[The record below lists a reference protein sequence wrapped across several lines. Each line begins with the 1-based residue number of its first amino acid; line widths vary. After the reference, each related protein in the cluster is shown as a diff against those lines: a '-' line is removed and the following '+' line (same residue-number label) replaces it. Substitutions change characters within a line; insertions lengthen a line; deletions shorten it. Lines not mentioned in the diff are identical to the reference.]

1 MVPLLILLM
10 ALRLDPVRPLIADD
24 VGVGK
29 TIEALLIAREL
40 WDRGEVRRIGMLC
53 SPTERLAA
61 LPRWP
66 RFYAER
72 GPHTTLGGGHPLL
85 LPTTP
90 MSTTARLRTVRR
102 RARPSP

>member
-1 MVPLLILLM
+1 MLLM

-40 WDRGEVRRIGMLC
+40 WDRGEVQRIGMLC

-72 GPHTTLGGGHPLL
+72 GPHTALGGGHPLL
-85 LPTTP
+85 LPTTS
-90 MSTTARLRTVRR
+90 MSTTARVRTVRR